1 MQHNHSLHKL
11 WNQTDVAF
19 FEYSNIQIFLNI
31 YYISIILGMLVRLY
45 VVKLLQLQNDD
56 INSCLRGWLLGKI
69 KHYTCEFAFQLLTS
83 SFQMTA
89 VIVFKGQMDV
99 CVCVCAE
106 SLSHVWFYKPPGS
119 SAHGISQARRLVW
132 VARGCPGKS
141 SRPRDPSPLHL
152 LHWQADSLPLHHL
165 ESPYNDSRCNWITII
180 LGRVYHLFVLFLL
193 HSCVEF
199 LSSLKL

>member
-83 SFQMTA
+83 SLQMTA

-99 CVCVCAE
+99 CVCVCVCVCV
-106 SLSHVWFYKPPGS
+106 LSHSVMSDSISHQAPLPMEFPRQEDWCGLPGDVQGNLPDPGTQVPYIS
-119 SAHGISQARRLVW
+119 CIGKQILYHCTTWKAHIMTAGVI
-132 VARGCPGKS
+132 
-141 SRPRDPSPLHL
+141 
-152 LHWQADSLPLHHL
+152 
-165 ESPYNDSRCNWITII
+165 E
-180 LGRVYHLFVLFLL
+180 
-193 HSCVEF
+193 
-199 LSSLKL
+199 

>member
-69 KHYTCEFAFQLLTS
+69 NYTCEFVIQLLTS
-83 SFQMTA
+83 SLQMTA
-89 VIVFKGQMDV
+89 VTVFKGQNE

-106 SLSHVWFYKPPGS
+106 SLSHVWFYNPPGS
-119 SAHGISQARRLVW
+119 SVHGISQARKLVW
-132 VARGCPGKS
+132 VARGCPGES
-141 SRPRDPSPLHL
+141 SRPRDPSPLHH

-165 ESPYNDSRCNWITII
+165 ESPYNKSRCNWITII
-180 LGRVYHLFVLFLL
+180 LGRIYHLLVLFLL